1 MGQEGGLY
9 LTLHCHRQNDS
20 RMKMGSSEGHFNVLS
35 IARDQSHATDSVSAQ
50 ATTFQVRGEPERNR
64 TEVLLLTS
72 TTPYRWAKPASRW
85 GQSHATGSV
94 SAQTTTFE
102 VRGEPKRNRTEVL
115 LLTSTCNALPLGQ
128 TFPVLHVHGPVPSYH
143 DVGVT
148 LLGQPEID

>member
-64 TEVLLLTS
+64 TERSFFCLSSHLKEFIAD
-72 TTPYRWAKPASRW
+72 TPVAIP
-85 GQSHATGSV
+85 
-94 SAQTTTFE
+94 
-102 VRGEPKRNRTEVL
+102 EPN
-115 LLTSTCNALPLGQ
+115 
-128 TFPVLHVHGPVPSYH
+128 
-143 DVGVT
+143 
-148 LLGQPEID
+148 